1 MKITSPANP
10 RIKSVVRLGKKKE
23 RLLTGLMAVEGIRE
37 ISRAATAGVVFR
49 EAYFCPEIASG
60 RDAEKLLADL
70 GSRGAYLVEVSAAVF
85 DKLAYREG
93 AGGIVAV
100 AERGEHSLESLRLGE
115 NTLVIVVDHL
125 EKPGNLGAVFRSADG
140 SGADAVIVSD
150 PSAELSNPNVIRASL
165 GTVFTVQSAVAPAAA
180 VIDFLRERGIL
191 IVATA
196 PEAELEYCEADLSSP
211 CAVVVG
217 SEDRGLGDEWLNAA
231 DVKVTIPMRGAADSL
246 NASAA
251 AAILLYEALRQRK

>member
-1 MKITSPANP
+1 VI
-10 RIKSVVRLGKKKE
+10 RLGKKNE
-23 RLLTGLMAVEGIRE
+23 RLRTGLMAIEGIRE
-37 ISRAATAGVVFR
+37 ISRAAGAGISFR
-49 EAYFCPEIASG
+49 EAYHCPEIASG
-60 RDAEKLLADL
+60 ADAKKLLAAL
-70 GSRGAYLVEVSAAVF
+70 ESAGAELVELSAAVW

-100 AERGEHSLESLRLGE
+100 AERGDHPLESLVLGE
-115 NTLVIVVDHL
+115 DPLFIVVDRL
-125 EKPGNLGAVFRSADG
+125 EKPGNLGAIFRSADG
-140 SGADAVIVSD
+140 AGADAVIVSD

-165 GTVFTVQSAVAPAAA
+165 GTVFTVPSAVAPADA
-180 VIDFLRERGIL
+180 VIGFLRERGVS
-191 IVATA
+191 IVATTPA
-196 PEAELEYCEADLSSP
+196 AHVEYSDADLASP